1 MKKALYLP
9 LLLSALFFVSCKK
22 TKIVE
27 VEETGNQ
34 KSVPAK
40 YNVQGMDSISAQFF
54 TQFCYGQYTDDL
66 AGQKTG
72 NKDKKWVY
80 LVPCTKIYNTKN
92 QIVNDLKEQGY
103 TPAPFGFLLGLI
115 DSRSLPRGL
124 IVSSI
129 EGSNLKMRDYN
140 NVLSTVAELRF
151 TSSYNGGGGCLS
163 GFTYVTGNNWTEE
176 TYYLCFKA

>member
-9 LLLSALFFVSCKK
+9 LLLSALFFISCKK
-22 TKIVE
+22 TKIIE

-40 YNVQGMDSISAQFF
+40 YNVQPMDSISAQLF

-72 NKDKKWVY
+72 SKDKKWVY
-80 LVPCTKIYNTKN
+80 LVPCTKILSTKN

-103 TPAPFGFLLGLI
+103 TPCPAGYLLGLV

-124 IVSSI
+124 TVASI
-129 EGSNLKMRDYN
+129 EGGNLRMRDN
-140 NVLSTVAELRF
+140 NTNVFTSLAELRF
-151 TSSYNGGGGCLS
+151 SSYSNGGCIFGY
-163 GFTYVTGNNWTEE
+163 TYVTGNNWGDE